1 MLVNPCLTSTATSAS
16 TFQFFSANEV
26 KTSHCNYIIFVL
38 VDGYRG
44 YLRLR
49 RQTEADSM
57 DTDVVQQEGEGGFF
71 DRAARFIMDL
81 LQRFL
86 KWVNTDSN

>member
-1 MLVNPCLTSTATSAS
+1 M
-16 TFQFFSANEV
+16 
-26 KTSHCNYIIFVL
+26 IFVL
-38 VDGYRG
+38 VNGYVG
-44 YLRLR
+44 SLRSK

-81 LQRFL
+81 LQRFM
-86 KWVNTDSN
+86 KWINTDSN